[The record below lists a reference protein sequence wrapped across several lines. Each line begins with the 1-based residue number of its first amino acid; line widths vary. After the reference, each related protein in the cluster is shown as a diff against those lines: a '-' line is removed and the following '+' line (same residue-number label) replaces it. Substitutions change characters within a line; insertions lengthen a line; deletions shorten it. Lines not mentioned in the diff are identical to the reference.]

1 MDHFIKECAHLF
13 HDRQSRGHLSLSFY
27 IQFFEQSINIV
38 LQCALAFVIER
49 KITLASD
56 AYSRPFMTIRSHDLY
71 TDEIRGC
78 G

>member
-1 MDHFIKECAHLF
+1 MCPFF
-13 HDRQSRGHLSLSFY
+13 HDRQLRGHLSLFFY

-38 LQCALAFVIER
+38 LQHALAFAIER
-49 KITLASD
+49 KITLAGD

-71 TDEIRGC
+71 ASKIRGR